1 MLADV
6 HRREFRQL
14 WAQLITRAYTPPPA
28 KPRRRSSIVRTEGA
42 LAGGVGIASLLAAWD
57 PSEQEQ
63 LRGLVTA
70 VRSHNTTASRRRNGL
85 TLCVNGHRCYQVL
98 LVVNANATWVNARKM
113 LVRPAKFLVRLLQAV
128 PSQLKVGHRSPG
140 QRYVDTAVSPS
151 RLCLL
156 AARERRGCQE
166 AGGHVQ
172 PRHDAYP
179 WRAEGACACGW
190 TCTRWY

>member
-1 MLADV
+1 MALWVHAITTADTASEVDNLIRARSVLADV

-70 VRSHNTTASRRRNGL
+70 VRSHNTTASRRRNE
-85 TLCVNGHRCYQVL
+85 VNIVRARASL
-98 LVVNANATWVNARKM
+98 LSGTSRGQ
-113 LVRPAKFLVRLLQAV
+113 R
-128 PSQLKVGHRSPG
+128 
-140 QRYVDTAVSPS
+140 QRYVGERTQDAGSPS
-151 RLCLL
+151 QVPS
-156 AARERRGCQE
+156 APVAGCPVSIE
-166 AGGHVQ
+166 GGSSQ
-172 PRHDAYP
+172 S
-179 WRAEGACACGW
+179 RA
-190 TCTRWY
+190 TLR